1 MTIENGVRIVAG
13 SMILF
18 SVILTQFVHPGFIW
32 FTVFIGLNLLQSA
45 FPGICPATYLLKKFG
60 CK

>member
-1 MTIENGVRIVAG
+1 MTIENGVRIIAG
-13 SMILF
+13 SMILL
-18 SVILTQFVHPGFIW
+18 SAILTQFVHPGFIW

-45 FPGICPATYLLKKFG
+45 FTGICPATFLVKKFG